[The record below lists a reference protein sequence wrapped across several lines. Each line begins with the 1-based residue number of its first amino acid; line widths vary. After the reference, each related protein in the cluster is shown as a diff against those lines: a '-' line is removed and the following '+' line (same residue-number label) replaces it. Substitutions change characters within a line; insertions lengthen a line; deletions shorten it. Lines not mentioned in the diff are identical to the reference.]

1 MAHEP
6 ATSGTTV
13 AARKATR
20 RLFVIETF
28 TLRFDAMEDRLRID
42 ATDKAGSIEGIWLT
56 QRLTNKLV
64 AALAQ
69 DLDRELAAGL
79 VEKEG
84 FLAENGQ
91 ERSPASP
98 PKLPPPAVAATL
110 HGMAQQR
117 LRLARAEAS
126 AERGGGASS
135 QAPKVRNAPGQA
147 RWLCTMI
154 QLGPRPGGV
163 MVSFSDDSRVTA
175 RFYMSHRNARAVLD
189 GLADHYRK
197 ADWPLKAFPDWVQ
210 DAGDVSENLGQGRVL
225 N

>member
-1 MAHEP
+1 
-6 ATSGTTV
+6 
-13 AARKATR
+13 
-20 RLFVIETF
+20 
-28 TLRFDAMEDRLRID
+28 MEDRLRID

-69 DLDRELAAGL
+69 DLDRRNWPQGL

-84 FLAENGQ
+84 FFGREWARAIAGISSQ
-91 ERSPASP
+91 TAAASSGRDGRACTAWRSSDFA
-98 PKLPPPAVAATL
+98 
-110 HGMAQQR
+110 
-117 LRLARAEAS
+117 LARAEAS
-126 AERGGGASS
+126 SRKRGRRDLS

-197 ADWPLKAFPDWVQ
+197 ADWPLKAFPRLG
-210 DAGDVSENLGQGRVL
+210 AGRR
-225 N
+225 